1 MVLSYIESSI
11 EMVSMF
17 KTIVGIIT
25 STLLFNSPVFA
36 LKTGNN
42 QTLFDYS
49 PRLLHAV
56 TTLSRVRVDGAT
68 YYFSVY
74 LPTNV
79 GEPLQQLT
87 LQQTQGVE
95 RISFDLDNTIA
106 FEGRPVNRGEGLNIA
121 RVKRNLDNNKISVIF
136 DPPIPPGRT
145 FTIAM
150 KPKRNPEIAGNYQ
163 FAITAYPAGENAQG
177 LYLGLG
183 RFNFNQK
190 GDRFP

>member
-1 MVLSYIESSI
+1 MIMI
-11 EMVSMF
+11 RSMF
-17 KTIVGIIT
+17 KTILGILS
-25 STLLFNSPVFA
+25 STLVLNSPLFA
-36 LKTGNN
+36 LTTGNN
-42 QTLFDYS
+42 QTLFNHS
-49 PRLLHAV
+49 PRLLDAV
-56 TTLSRVRVDGAT
+56 TTLSRVRVQGAT
-68 YYFSVY
+68 YYFTVH

-79 GEPLQQLT
+79 GESLQQLT
-87 LQQTQGVE
+87 LQQTQGLE
-95 RISFDLDNTIA
+95 TISFYLDDTLA
-106 FEGRPVNRGEGLNIA
+106 FEGRPVNRDDTLNIA

-136 DPPIPPGRT
+136 DPPIAPGKT

-150 KPKRNPEIAGNYQ
+150 KPKSNPEMSGNYQ